1 MIVQTPAGGAA
12 QETPTDQL
20 TSADVLLL
28 HARAGLQMVPAD
40 DAVAVACKALGVDTL
55 TLDELQS
62 NATILAQVKN
72 SPLAAACIRL
82 SSEAAQALG
91 LDEVDVTNS
100 EQMTALSKDTA
111 KLLEFCKNGKLL
123 ARMARSTVNTGTMSV
138 LKAINQSNTLLQWV
152 YQSVAASGWFTAKST
167 SYQDGVAS
175 LNTYGTASA
184 AADCIILTATGYW
197 SSASTQFTNV
207 FVNGEQVS
215 DGHLVNTRRP
225 QSVTKAL
232 IGAVSLPVSTW
243 TETSDAYAAIASYTG
258 LDLGDSIWQYPDS
271 TSLTTGG
278 VTFARSGNSVAVK
291 GTSGAGAWP
300 VYGKSVTLAAGK
312 YHLAISGATN
322 VKAEIKSGNT
332 SYLKTGSRK
341 YEATLNAGSYNLN
354 VFVSPSTT
362 VDETVTPWLV
372 KLS

>member
-152 YQSVAASGWFTAKST
+152 YQSVAASGWFTAKYT
-167 SYQDGVAS
+167 SVQDGVAS

-184 AADCIILTATGYW
+184 AVNCIILTATGYW
-197 SSASTQFTNV
+197 STASTQFTNV

-215 DGHLVNTRRP
+215 NGSLVNTYRP
-225 QSVTKAL
+225 TTVTKTN
-232 IGAVSLPVSTW
+232 IGAVSLPVTTW
-243 TETSDAYAAIASYTG
+243 TETGDAYAAMASYTG
-258 LDLGDSIWQYPDS
+258 LELGDSIWQYPDQS
-271 TSLTTGG
+271 SLTTGG
-278 VTFARSGNSVAVK
+278 VTFTRSGNSVTVK
-291 GTSGAGAWP
+291 GTSSSGAWP

-312 YHLAISGATN
+312 YHLAISGAEN
-322 VKAEIKSGNT
+322 VKAEIKSGSTSHLNT
-332 SYLKTGSRK
+332 GASK
-341 YEATLNAGSYNLN
+341 YEATLSAGTYNLN
-354 VFVSPSTT
+354 LFVSPSTT

>member
-12 QETPTDQL
+12 QQTPADQL
-20 TSADVLLL
+20 TSTDVLLL
-28 HARAGLQMVPAD
+28 HAKAGLQQIPAD

-62 NATILAQVKN
+62 NATVLAQVKN
-72 SPLAAACIRL
+72 SSLAVACIRL

-91 LDEVDVTNS
+91 LDEVDVTDA

-123 ARMARSTVNTGTMSV
+123 SRMARSSVNSGTMSV
-138 LKAINQSNTLLQWV
+138 LKAINQSTTLLQWA

-167 SYQDGVAS
+167 DRADSVAD
-175 LNTYGTASA
+175 LNQYGTASA

-197 SSASTQFTNV
+197 STASTQFTNV
-207 FVNGEQVS
+207 FVNNTQVS
-215 DGHLVNTRRP
+215 NGSLVNTSRP
-225 QSVTKAL
+225 TTVTKTS
-232 IGAVSLPVSTW
+232 IGAVSLPVTTW
-243 TETSDAYAAIASYTG
+243 TETSDAYAAFASYTG

-271 TSLTTGG
+271 ASLTTGG
-278 VTFARSGNSVAVK
+278 VTFTRSGNNVIVK
-291 GTSGAGAWP
+291 GTSSSSAWP

-312 YHLAISGATN
+312 YHLAISGAVN
-322 VKAEIKSGNT
+322 AKAEIKSGNT
-332 SYLKTGSRK
+332 SYLNTGASK
-341 YEATLNAGSYNLN
+341 YEATLNAGTYNLN
-354 VFVSPSTT
+354 LFVSHSTT
-362 VDETVTPWLV
+362 VDETVTPHLV

>member
-1 MIVQTPAGGAA
+1 MIVQTPAGGGV

-20 TSADVLLL
+20 TSTDVLLL

-62 NATILAQVKN
+62 NATVLAQVKD

-82 SSEAAQALG
+82 SSEAARALG
-91 LDEVDVTNS
+91 LDEVDVTDA

-123 ARMARSTVNTGTMSV
+123 ARMARSTVNSGTMSV
-138 LKAINQSNTLLQWV
+138 LKAINQSATLLQWV

-184 AADCIILTATGYW
+184 AANCIILTATGYW
-197 SSASTQFTNV
+197 STASTQFTNV

-215 DGHLVNTRRP
+215 NGSLVNTSRP
-225 QSVTKAL
+225 TTVTKTN
-232 IGAVSLPVSTW
+232 IGAVSLPVTTW
-243 TETSDAYAAIASYTG
+243 TETSDAYAAMASYTG

-271 TSLTTGG
+271 ASLTTGG
-278 VTFARSGNSVAVK
+278 VTFTRSGDRVAVK
-291 GTSGAGAWP
+291 GTSSSGAWP

-312 YHLAISGATN
+312 YHLAISGAVN
-322 VKAEIKSGNT
+322 VKAEIKSGST
-332 SYLKTGSRK
+332 SYLNTGASK
-341 YEATLNAGSYNLN
+341 YEATLNAGTYNLN
-354 VFVSPSTT
+354 LFVSPSTS